1 MRTPSSGTLWRVT
14 DPAPLP
20 APTGRRLTR
29 RLVQLYA
36 GLVVFGVSMAMV
48 IRSGLGNIPWD
59 VLHQG
64 LTRVTGLT
72 FGVVA
77 VATSLLVLLL
87 WIPLREKPGIGTIS
101 NALVIGPVADVV
113 LRVIPEDLPLAARI
127 GMLVG
132 GIVLNGAATA
142 AYIGARFGPGPRDG
156 LMTGFAERTGRSIR
170 FVRTLIEVVVVALG
184 WALGGVFGVGTVL
197 FAFTIGP
204 LIQLFLPRFDV
215 PRVTP
220 YHRPEA

>member
-1 MRTPSSGTLWRVT
+1 MFTGRV
-14 DPAPLP
+14 PAPDPLP

-29 RLVQLYA
+29 RLVQLYL
-36 GLVVFGVSMAMV
+36 GLVVFGVSMALV

-64 LTRVTGLT
+64 LAEVTGLT

-77 VATSLLVLLL
+77 VGTSLLVLLL
-87 WIPLREKPGIGTIS
+87 WIPLRERPGIGTIS

-113 LRVIPEDLPLAARI
+113 LRFIPEDLPLAARI
-127 GMLVG
+127 GMLLG

-156 LMTGFAERTGRSIR
+156 LMTGFSERTGRSIR
-170 FVRTLIEVVVVALG
+170 FVRTVIEVVVVALG
-184 WALGGVFGVGTVL
+184 WALGGVFGIGTVL
-197 FAFTIGP
+197 FAFAIGP

-215 PRVTP
+215 PRITP
-220 YHRPEA
+220 YHRPEDGQDPT

>member
-1 MRTPSSGTLWRVT
+1 MFTDRV
-14 DPAPLP
+14 PAPDPLP
-20 APTGRRLTR
+20 PPAGRRLPR
-29 RLVQLYA
+29 RLVQLYL
-36 GLVVFGVSMAMV
+36 GLVAFGVSMALV

-64 LTRVTGLT
+64 ITRATGLT

-77 VATSLLVLLL
+77 VGTSLLVLLL
-87 WIPLREKPGIGTIS
+87 WIPLRERPGLGTIS
-101 NALVIGPVADVV
+101 NALLIGPVADVV
-113 LRVIPEDLPLAARI
+113 LRVVPEDLPLGLRVA
-127 GMLVG
+127 MLLG

-156 LMTGFAERTGRSIR
+156 LMTGFSERTGRSIR
-170 FVRTLIEVVVVALG
+170 VVRTVIEVVVVLLG

-197 FAFTIGP
+197 FALTIGP
-204 LIQLFLPRFDV
+204 LIQLFLPRFDI

-220 YHRPEA
+220 YHRPAA